1 MGRAAARAVEKG
13 GSSEIGWSPNTS
25 WMGAAHDTCSRR
37 SRFEGCVLRVFLNG
51 SFYLGA
57 VFWVHLVFCGGENY
71 MQTNVKFVLCSKCPL
86 IWQRLPNDLHD

>member
-37 SRFEGCVLRVFLNG
+37 SRFEGCVFRVFLNG

-57 VFWVHLVFCGGENY
+57 AFWVHLVFWGGRKLYADKCEIC
-71 MQTNVKFVLCSKCPL
+71 VVLKMS
-86 IWQRLPNDLHD
+86 PNMATSSERFA